1 VAHGAREYL
10 EVEEA
15 DEEGEEQGLDEPSG
29 DLQRVA
35 ELHDARTETE
45 QAPSVE
51 EVGSARDRN
60 LRHVFIAIALVVL
73 LLLLLHDRLPLLELG
88 VAAAAALDPV
98 GVGPAVFRELG
109 QVVVR
114 PEGPD
119 QVLEPFLA
127 VFFARNVAVRLHQ
140 VHCATTINKYIFI

>member
-1 VAHGAREYL
+1 MSCVSCVCVCRVLCVCRVCRVWHEAGEYL

-51 EVGSARDRN
+51 EVGPARDRN
-60 LRHVFIAIALVVL
+60 LRHVFIAIAMVVL
-73 LLLLLHDRLPLLELG
+73 LLHHLPL
-88 VAAAAALDPV
+88 P
-98 GVGPAVFRELG
+98 
-109 QVVVR
+109 
-114 PEGPD
+114 
-119 QVLEPFLA
+119 
-127 VFFARNVAVRLHQ
+127 
-140 VHCATTINKYIFI
+140 